1 MPSRRLLDVKQL
13 SYRIESRQLW
23 SNLSFSIQAG
33 DRIALTGPSGSGKT
47 VLLRTLAAL
56 EPLQQGQLFWRDRN
70 ISELNIPDYRAQVMY
85 LPQRPSLPETTV
97 EQAIREPF
105 SYQVHRHK
113 TFDPNRVLSHLNDLK
128 RHPEFLTKQTQYLS
142 GGERQ
147 IVAFV
152 RALILQPAMLL
163 LDEPTAS
170 LDKDTALILET
181 AIAAWMNEDS
191 NRACLWTSHNPAQL
205 ERVTTLTIEL

>member
-1 MPSRRLLDVKQL
+1 MPSRLLDAKQL

-23 SNLSFSIQAG
+23 GNLSFSIQAG
-33 DRIALTGPSGSGKT
+33 DRVALTGPSGSGKT

-56 EPLQQGQLFWRDRN
+56 EPLQHGEIYFRDRDL
-70 ISELNIPDYRAQVMY
+70 SELNIPDYRAQVMY

-97 EQAIREPF
+97 EKAIQEPF

-113 TFDPNRVLSHLNDLK
+113 TYDTNRVLSHLNDLK
-128 RHPEFLTKQTQYLS
+128 RPPEFLTKTTQYLS

-147 IVAFV
+147 ILAFL
-152 RALILQPAMLL
+152 RALILQPAVLL

-170 LDKDTALILET
+170 LDKDTALILEG
-181 AIAAWMNEDS
+181 AIASWMTEDS

-205 ERVTTLTIEL
+205 ERVTTRTIEL